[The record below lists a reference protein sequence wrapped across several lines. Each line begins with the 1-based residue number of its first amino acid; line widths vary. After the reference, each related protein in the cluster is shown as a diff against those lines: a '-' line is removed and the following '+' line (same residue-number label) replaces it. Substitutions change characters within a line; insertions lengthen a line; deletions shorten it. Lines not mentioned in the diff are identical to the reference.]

1 MKILA
6 IALFSL
12 VSPLTWAFATA
23 AHTIPEPASLPLIG
37 LGVVA
42 MILARKRKK

>member
-6 IALFSL
+6 ITLFSL
-12 VSPLTWAFATA
+12 VSPLTWAFAATN
-23 AHTIPEPASLPLIG
+23 TVPEPASLPLIG